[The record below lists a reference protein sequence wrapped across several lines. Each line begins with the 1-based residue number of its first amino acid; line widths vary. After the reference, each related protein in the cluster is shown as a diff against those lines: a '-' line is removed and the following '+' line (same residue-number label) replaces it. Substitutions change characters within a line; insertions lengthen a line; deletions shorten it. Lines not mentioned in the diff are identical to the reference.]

1 MWCIMYVLPVKKK
14 TKNKTETTFS
24 LIGKTKC
31 AMTESKTICSLEEW
45 VREAP
50 ANWGKDAFD

>member
-1 MWCIMYVLPVKKK
+1 MHYVRVASEKKQK
-14 TKNKTETTFS
+14 TKTETTFS